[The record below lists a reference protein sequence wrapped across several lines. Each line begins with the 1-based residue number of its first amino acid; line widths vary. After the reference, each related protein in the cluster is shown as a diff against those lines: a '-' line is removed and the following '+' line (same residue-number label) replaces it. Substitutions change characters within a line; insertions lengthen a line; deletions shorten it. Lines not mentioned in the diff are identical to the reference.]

1 MVFEYRMPV
10 SSLATSLNS
19 SIAALSLLVAALNLI
34 VAISLAYFM
43 IRGNRTGRIFKI
55 ALIVL
60 NLSSCLLQLMTF
72 NRLYDILPPSL
83 GRLFP
88 PFAAFIFGGTFWLLL
103 EIRFV
108 FGTLFL
114 LGPVDKP
121 YWTLKRKVVARIA
134 LIAVHF
140 LLLWPAYLG
149 FSNDRHIRYWA
160 IIGQATHAALC
171 TIISFLQAYFITSR
185 LFRYRKTEFAPS
197 RVLHK
202 RQIILVMLL
211 IMTFLM
217 NMAGILSYT
226 WGSSIRGDLTNS
238 NWLVG
243 RLTEQ
248 FAASCLGNDV
258 LSETI
263 SLLVM
268 VNLVL
273 TKSAAVTP
281 TKDFEKPITM
291 IRSVDAPIPPDAI
304 LLYTFPSVMFKER
317 SNDRPSD
324 DNSTEGTFSISE
336 SGTSSNVR
344 DWGDKT

>member
-1 MVFEYRMPV
+1 M
-10 SSLATSLNS
+10 TD
-19 SIAALSLLVAALNLI
+19 
-34 VAISLAYFM
+34 ISDM
-43 IRGNRTGRIFKI
+43 
-55 ALIVL
+55 
-60 NLSSCLLQLMTF
+60 
-72 NRLYDILPPSL
+72 
-83 GRLFP
+83 
-88 PFAAFIFGGTFWLLL
+88 
-103 EIRFV
+103 
-108 FGTLFL
+108 
-114 LGPVDKP
+114 
-121 YWTLKRKVVARIA
+121 
-134 LIAVHF
+134 
-140 LLLWPAYLG
+140 
-149 FSNDRHIRYWA
+149 
-160 IIGQATHAALC
+160 
-171 TIISFLQAYFITSR
+171 